1 MILLIDHY
9 DSFTYNIYQAV
20 AGLGEKVE
28 VVRYGQLSLEE
39 IRAKNPGS
47 IILSPGPGHP
57 RDVPESLELIR
68 ALHRDVPILGICLGQ
83 QLLGEAF
90 GGRVIEAPVI
100 RHGKVSELSH
110 SGTDLFRGMQERLPV
125 MRYHS
130 LAIEKASMPD
140 CFDVQAEALDD
151 GTVMAIK
158 HKEYPVYG
166 LQFHPESIG
175 TPEGTDMMARFVEL
189 ARERRLHT
197 QHADREYR

>member
-20 AGLGEKVE
+20 AALGEEVE
-28 VVRYGQLSLEE
+28 VVRYGQLSLDD
-39 IRAKNPGS
+39 IRSKQPEA

-68 ALHRDVPILGICLGQ
+68 ELYRDVPILGICLGQ

-90 GGRVIEAPVI
+90 GGRVTEAPAI
-100 RHGKVSELSH
+100 RHGKVSDVSH
-110 SGTDLFRGMQERLPV
+110 SATDLFAGMDERVPV

-130 LAIEKASMPD
+130 LAIEKASLPE
-140 CFDVQAEALDD
+140 CFTIQAEALDD
-151 GTVMAIK
+151 GTMMAIK
-158 HKEYPVYG
+158 HKDYPVYG

-189 ARERRLHT
+189 ARASRLHT
-197 QHADREYR
+197 QQADHE

>member
-9 DSFTYNIYQAV
+9 DSFTYNIYQAI
-20 AGLGEKVE
+20 AALGEEVE
-28 VVRYGQLSLEE
+28 VVRYGQLSLDE
-39 IRAKNPGS
+39 IHGKQAQA

-57 RDVPESLELIR
+57 RDVPESIELIR
-68 ALHRDVPILGICLGQ
+68 ALHRDVPMLGICLGQ

-90 GGRVIEAPVI
+90 GGRVTEAPVI

-110 SGTDLFRGMQERLPV
+110 SGTDLFAGLKERVPV

-189 ARERRLHT
+189 ARASRLHM
-197 QHADREYR
+197 QQADHD

>member
-9 DSFTYNIYQAV
+9 DSFTYNIYQAI
-20 AGLGEKVE
+20 AALGEEVE
-28 VVRYGQLSLEE
+28 VVRYGQLSLDE
-39 IRAKNPGS
+39 IRGKQAQA
-47 IILSPGPGHP
+47 IVLSPGPGHP
-57 RDVPESLELIR
+57 RDVPESIELIR

-90 GGRVIEAPVI
+90 GGRVTEAPVI

-110 SGTDLFRGMQERLPV
+110 SGTGLFAGMQERVPV

-130 LAIEKASMPD
+130 LAIEKASIPD

-158 HKEYPVYG
+158 LKEYPVYG

-189 ARERRLHT
+189 ARESRLHMQQT
-197 QHADREYR
+197 DRD